1 MNFFQDYKLN
11 GEKEPEVIIDE
22 SVTTVPKLQK
32 HKTANLGGLGQAHEA
47 PGNLEDLVSSI
58 GNGAAPTT
66 RVIDAV

>member
-1 MNFFQDYKLN
+1 MM
-11 GEKEPEVIIDE
+11 IDE